1 MLKLLDD
8 LDKKNKQLNNLALLP
23 GFNFEE
29 FSNNIS
35 KRQKLYNDS
44 ILNLDS
50 TTDKNVISDKM
61 FTKFYKVIDSS
72 KKKQTKKIRKK
83 RDKRLTRKM

>member
-23 GFNFEE
+23 GFNIMDFN
-29 FSNNIS
+29 SL
-35 KRQKLYNDS
+35 KRPNKYNDS
-44 ILNLDS
+44 NTNLDS
-50 TTDKNVISDKM
+50 ITDKNVISDKM

-72 KKKQTKKIRKK
+72 EKKQSKKIRKK